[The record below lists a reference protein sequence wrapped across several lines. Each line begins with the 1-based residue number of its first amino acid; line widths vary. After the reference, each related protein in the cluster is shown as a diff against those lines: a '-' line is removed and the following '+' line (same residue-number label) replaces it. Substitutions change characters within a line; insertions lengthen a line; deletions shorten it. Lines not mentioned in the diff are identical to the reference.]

1 MKIVRVPVVTQQKRI
16 QLGTTRLR
24 VWSLASLSGLRIWCC
39 RELWSRSQTWLRS
52 GIAVALAGSNS
63 SDLTLACWTSICHRC
78 GPKKTK
84 EDKKEKENR
93 ANKTFGD
100 IAKAVLTE
108 KFVALNAYTEKE
120 ENSRISNLI
129 PTQETRN
136 KTQNKPQRSR
146 RKEIMRYKPM
156 KLKIEKINET
166 KSWFF
171 REINTINKCLT
182 RLIRK
187 KRQITSIK
195 IKYQLSLDLAD
206 FKKIIREYYEQLC
219 TCKFDN
225 LAEMGHFLQKYRLP
239 QPTQYGIDNLSIP
252 TSVRKWICS
261 YKFPQKT
268 YSDPNGFTGEFSHL
282 KK

>member
-1 MKIVRVPVVTQQKRI
+1 
-16 QLGTTRLR
+16 
-24 VWSLASLSGLRIWCC
+24 
-39 RELWSRSQTWLRS
+39 
-52 GIAVALAGSNS
+52 
-63 SDLTLACWTSICHRC
+63 
-78 GPKKTK
+78 
-84 EDKKEKENR
+84 
-93 ANKTFGD
+93 
-100 IAKAVLTE
+100 
-108 KFVALNAYTEKE
+108 
-120 ENSRISNLI
+120 
-129 PTQETRN
+129 
-136 KTQNKPQRSR
+136 
-146 RKEIMRYKPM
+146 M

-252 TSVRKWICS
+252 TSVRK
-261 YKFPQKT
+261 
-268 YSDPNGFTGEFSHL
+268 
-282 KK
+282 